1 METSLTRAGMSDPN
15 FKAEEAPPPQPPRP
29 QPRSQLE
36 QDEIYAR
43 QLAEHYQSQGGQ
55 GPRQQGEQRRQQPS
69 QRPNEPDR
77 EHSFFDGTFSVY
89 VLVYCALC

>member
-1 METSLTRAGMSDPN
+1 LLTKAGMSDPN

-55 GPRQQGEQRRQQPS
+55 RGQGQGQGRQHGEQRRQQPG

-77 EHSFFDGTFSVY
+77 EHSFFDGKTVT
-89 VLVYCALC
+89 

>member
-1 METSLTRAGMSDPN
+1 MSDPN

-29 QPRSQLE
+29 QRTQLE

-43 QLAEHYQSQGGQ
+43 QLAEHYQSQGGPSGHGQ
-55 GPRQQGEQRRQQPS
+55 NQQRRQHPG

-77 EHSFFDGTFSVY
+77 EHSFFDGTPLTCRS
-89 VLVYCALC
+89 LRQR

>member
-1 METSLTRAGMSDPN
+1 MSDPN

-55 GPRQQGEQRRQQPS
+55 PGHGSRGGGDAGRRQQ
-69 QRPNEPDR
+69 RPGEPDR
-77 EHSFFDGTFSVY
+77 EHSFFDGTIIPPSLAREY
-89 VLVYCALC
+89 

>member
-1 METSLTRAGMSDPN
+1 MSDPN

-29 QPRSQLE
+29 QRSQLE

-43 QLAEHYQSQGGQ
+43 QLAEHYQSQGGPGGQ
-55 GPRQQGEQRRQQPS
+55 GQGQGQQRRQHPG

-77 EHSFFDGTFSVY
+77 EHSFFDGMPATYQSV
-89 VLVYCALC
+89 L